1 MNDKILEKI
10 ISVAYGDASWIDKIK
25 IRRLAEENKE
35 VKELLESYRQTVA
48 EVHKLKEEECPEELL
63 KGIESRTINIT
74 KRSNTFSSDFFSI
87 IFTRPLVSAAA
98 TVVLAAIILLGIF
111 ANRSIQHQYTKA
123 EIEYADKQA
132 RQALDIVGKIF
143 NQTNVTLKEDVLNS
157 RVAKPIRESMG
168 IVNDLFTTDNKKG
181 EIQ

>member
-1 MNDKILEKI
+1 MI
-10 ISVAYGDASWIDKIK
+10 
-25 IRRLAEENKE
+25 
-35 VKELLESYRQTVA
+35 
-48 EVHKLKEEECPEELL
+48 
-63 KGIESRTINIT
+63 
-74 KRSNTFSSDFFSI
+74 
-87 IFTRPLVSAAA
+87 SAAA
-98 TVVLAAIILLGIF
+98 TVVLAVIIFLGIF

-132 RQALDIVGKIF
+132 RQALDIVSKIF

-168 IVNDLFTTDNKKG
+168 IVNGLFTTDNKFNKG